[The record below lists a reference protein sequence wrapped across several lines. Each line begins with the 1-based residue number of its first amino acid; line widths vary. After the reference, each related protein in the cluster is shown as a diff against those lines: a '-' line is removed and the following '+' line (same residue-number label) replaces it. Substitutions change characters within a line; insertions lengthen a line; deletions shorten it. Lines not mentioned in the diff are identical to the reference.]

1 MPKNLKNIIIKKA
14 NKRSCIVI
22 WDRNELFTG
31 SEKKKT
37 SNKEVYQASN
47 SENILSK

>member
-1 MPKNLKNIIIKKA
+1 MSLSRKQTK
-14 NKRSCIVI
+14 
-22 WDRNELFTG
+22 DRVLLFGTEMNYLLEA
-31 SEKKKT
+31 EKKKT